1 MIDILVAAFIVF
13 VAYLIFKS
21 LAAVLIALL
30 CVAVAVYIVRAAGI
44 YPRRRG

>member
-1 MIDILVAAFIVF
+1 MDILVAAFIVF

-21 LAAVLIALL
+21 VVAVLIALA
-30 CVAVAVYIVRAAGI
+30 CVALAVYIVRAAGI